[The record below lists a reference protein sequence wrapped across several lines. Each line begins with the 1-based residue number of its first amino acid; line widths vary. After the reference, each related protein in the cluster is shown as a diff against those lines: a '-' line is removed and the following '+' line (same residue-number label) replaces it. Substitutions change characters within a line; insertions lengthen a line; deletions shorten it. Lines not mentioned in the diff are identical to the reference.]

1 MKERKK
7 QLKNESEGRWTKES
21 FEWRMVSKIYQ
32 ILRRKRMRQWECNKN
47 TSGISGI
54 TDGEFLLVRSKKT
67 KEIIKESGIIIP
79 ENNNRK

>member
-1 MKERKK
+1 
-7 QLKNESEGRWTKES
+7 
-21 FEWRMVSKIYQ
+21 
-32 ILRRKRMRQWECNKN
+32 MRQWECNKN

-54 TDGEFLLVRSKKT
+54 TDGELLLVRSKKT